1 MNNKLW
7 NMEQAKQILRLV
19 FLVAYALGAIGGT
32 GYALYSR
39 AYVIAIAV
47 VVLAVLAFPVVKKI
61 FQDWTK

>member
-1 MNNKLW
+1 
-7 NMEQAKQILRLV
+7 MEQAKQILRMVILM
-19 FLVAYALGAIGGT
+19 AYVMGAVGGT
-32 GYALYSR
+32 GYALYCH

>member
-1 MNNKLW
+1 
-7 NMEQAKQILRLV
+7 MEQAKQILRMVILM
-19 FLVAYALGAIGGT
+19 AYIMGAIGGT
-32 GYALYSR
+32 GYGLYSR

>member
-1 MNNKLW
+1 MV
-7 NMEQAKQILRLV
+7 ILM
-19 FLVAYALGAIGGT
+19 AYALGAIGGT

>member
-1 MNNKLW
+1 
-7 NMEQAKQILRLV
+7 MEQAKQILRMVILI
-19 FLVAYALGAIGGT
+19 AYVMGAIGGT
-32 GYALYSR
+32 GYALYCR

>member
-1 MNNKLW
+1 
-7 NMEQAKQILRLV
+7 MEQAKQILRMVILM
-19 FLVAYALGAIGGT
+19 AYALGAIGGT
-32 GYALYSR
+32 GYALYCR

>member
-1 MNNKLW
+1 
-7 NMEQAKQILRLV
+7 MEHAKQILRMVILM
-19 FLVAYALGAIGGT
+19 AYVMGAIGGT
-32 GYALYSR
+32 GYALYCR

>member
-1 MNNKLW
+1 
-7 NMEQAKQILRLV
+7 MEQAKQILRMVILM
-19 FLVAYALGAIGGT
+19 AYALVAVGGT
-32 GYALYSR
+32 GYTLYSH

>member
-1 MNNKLW
+1 
-7 NMEQAKQILRLV
+7 MEQAKQILRMVILM
-19 FLVAYALGAIGGT
+19 AYVMGAVGGT
-32 GYALYSR
+32 GYALYCR

>member
-1 MNNKLW
+1 
-7 NMEQAKQILRLV
+7 MEQAKQILRMVILM
-19 FLVAYALGAIGGT
+19 AYVMGAIGGT
-32 GYALYSR
+32 GYALYCH

>member
-1 MNNKLW
+1 
-7 NMEQAKQILRLV
+7 MEQAKQILRMVILM
-19 FLVAYALGAIGGT
+19 AYVMGAIGGT
-32 GYALYSR
+32 GYALYCR